1 METCP
6 YSPQISAYHDGE
18 LTGEARRQLEEHLGS
33 ACPACATELEQ
44 WRRLSA
50 LVVAAP
56 IPHLPESARQH
67 LYQLAPTVREAG
79 FIRLAEWTTALAASV
94 LIAVS
99 AWMMV
104 NRPQRTAP
112 VVADADVPTWRVAM
126 VTASETPSEAQA
138 EPQFA
143 DYVATSFAS
152 GGGSGSHD

>member
-33 ACPACATELEQ
+33 ACPACAAELEQ

-50 LVVAAP
+50 LVVSAP
-56 IPHLPESARQH
+56 IPHLPDAARDR

-99 AWMMV
+99 GWMMV
-104 NRPQRTAP
+104 NRQRTAP
-112 VVADADVPTWRVAM
+112 AAGPGLQPWQVSMVVASSDQPAD
-126 VTASETPSEAQA
+126 SQA

-143 DYVATSFAS
+143 DIVATSFAS

>member
-18 LTGEARRQLEEHLGS
+18 LTGDARRQLEEHLGT
-33 ACPACATELEQ
+33 ACPACAAELEQ
-44 WRRLSA
+44 WRHLSA
-50 LVVAAP
+50 LIVAAP
-56 IPHLPESARQH
+56 IPRLSSVARAK

-99 AWMMV
+99 AWMMID
-104 NRPQRTAP
+104 RPQRGAP
-112 VVADADVPTWRVAM
+112 AAGPGLQPWQVSMVVAT
-126 VTASETPSEAQA
+126 SEPPGDSQA

-143 DYVATSFAS
+143 DVVATSFES
-152 GGGSGSHD
+152 GGGREP

>member
-18 LTGEARRQLEEHLGS
+18 LAGEARRQLEEHLGS
-33 ACPACATELEQ
+33 ACPACAAELEQ

-50 LVVAAP
+50 VIAAAP
-56 IPHLPESARQH
+56 IPHLPEAARQH

-99 AWMMV
+99 TWMMV
-104 NRPQRTAP
+104 NRQQRPTP
-112 VVADADVPTWRVAM
+112 VADSGVSPWLVTMA
-126 VTASETPSEAQA
+126 TASETPAETQA
-138 EPQFA
+138 EPQFV
-143 DYVATSFAS
+143 DYVATSFAAR
-152 GGGSGSHD
+152 GGNGSHE

>member
-33 ACPACATELEQ
+33 ACPACAAELEQ
-44 WRRLSA
+44 WRRLSS
-50 LVVAAP
+50 LIGSAP
-56 IPHLPESARQH
+56 APGLPEAAKQR

-99 AWMMV
+99 GWMMV
-104 NRPQRTAP
+104 NRPQRAAP
-112 VVADADVPTWRVAM
+112 VADSGVSPWVVTMA
-126 VTASETPSEAQA
+126 TASDMTADNQA

-143 DYVATSFAS
+143 DFVATSFAAR
-152 GGGSGSHD
+152 GTGNGSHE